1 MRRFHEPSK
10 LLYMVEMNLRLLFS
24 ACRQHSKIV
33 VTIQIKPRK
42 QQISND
48 TWCLWVSCR
57 WNLESWLL
65 ENETGDHF
73 QRCAMWNMIHEL
85 KWVSVLLHSNCFRKS
100 INYMFIKKLQFSLE
114 RPQKI
119 IMIKNLSKLIRGYN
133 IYTHNQIQ
141 RKCLIFITLPRR

>member
-1 MRRFHEPSK
+1 MKFGILASWKWNWRPLSK
-10 LLYMVEMNLRLLFS
+10 VRNVE
-24 ACRQHSKIV
+24 
-33 VTIQIKPRK
+33 
-42 QQISND
+42 
-48 TWCLWVSCR
+48 
-57 WNLESWLL
+57 
-65 ENETGDHF
+65 
-73 QRCAMWNMIHEL
+73 HEL

-141 RKCLIFITLPRR
+141 RKCLIFITLPRRYISTLKYRHFHTRVTDLERDHFEYWHVCKQLPHMTQEPLGQYRILLKAFNILWLQI